1 MAKKKQSASK
11 QRAFQEWI
19 DSGGGGGLTYGEQV
33 KKWLAEN
40 FPNSE
45 YFFERCD
52 RWDRRDKLTETLS
65 GAQWALIRHYIAE
78 PTSDRQDPFENPL
91 GFISSTCFFMDPLCR
106 IAEGIYEGRLRQTFN
121 ENDLL
126 KFCIAENIGL
136 TDQAFELAREYK
148 LFKATKRTPKKP
160 AGEKTRVGR
169 PGYDQKTHNRDA
181 NIYAAR
187 QSGKT
192 IEDIQEAYS
201 MSKREVNLILDRERK
216 RIAKKRAT
224 E

>member
-1 MAKKKQSASK
+1 MAKKKQSTTK
-11 QRAFQEWI
+11 QRTFREWV
-19 DSGGGGGLTYGEQV
+19 DSGGGEGLTYGEQV

-106 IAEGIYEGRLRQTFN
+106 IAEGIYEGRLQQTFN
-121 ENDLL
+121 ENSLL
-126 KFCIAENIGL
+126 KFCIEENIGL
-136 TDQAFELAREYK
+136 TDRAFELAREHK

-160 AGEKTRVGR
+160 EDENTRVGR
-169 PGYDQKTHNRDA
+169 PGYDQKTRNRDA

-192 IEDIQEAYS
+192 IQDIQEAYS

-216 RIAKKRAT
+216 RIAKKRVT

>member
-1 MAKKKQSASK
+1 MAKKKQSTTK
-11 QRAFQEWI
+11 QRTFREWV
-19 DSGGGGGLTYGEQV
+19 DSGGGEGLTYGEQV

-78 PTSDRQDPFENPL
+78 PTSDRQNPFENPL

-106 IAEGIYEGRLRQTFN
+106 IAEGIYWGRLQQTFN
-121 ENDLL
+121 ENSLL
-126 KFCIAENIGL
+126 KFCIEENIGL
-136 TDQAFELAREYK
+136 TDRAFELAREHK
-148 LFKATKRTPKKP
+148 LFNATKRTPKKP
-160 AGEKTRVGR
+160 EGEKTRAGR
-169 PGYDQKTHNRDA
+169 KGYDQKT
-181 NIYAAR
+181 
-187 QSGKT
+187 
-192 IEDIQEAYS
+192 
-201 MSKREVNLILDRERK
+201 RK
-216 RIAKKRAT
+216 RDSEIYNALKSGATYEGLMDRLNMKKSELIKARGREDKRRKKQA

>member
-19 DSGGGGGLTYGEQV
+19 DSGGGEGLTYGEQV

-45 YFFERCD
+45 DFFERCD
-52 RWDRRDKLTETLS
+52 RWDRRDKLAETLS
-65 GAQWALIRHYIAE
+65 GAQWALIRHYIVE
-78 PTSDRQDPFENPL
+78 PTRDRQDPFENPL
-91 GFISSTCFFMDPLCR
+91 GFISSTCFFRDPLCR
-106 IAEGIYEGRLRQTFN
+106 ISEGIYEGRLRQTFT

-126 KFCIAENIGL
+126 KFCIEENIGL
-136 TDQAFELAREYK
+136 TDRAFELARERK
-148 LFKATKRTPKKP
+148 LLNATKRASKKP

-169 PGYDQKTHNRDA
+169 KGYDQKTRKRDA
-181 NIYAAR
+181 GIYNALKSGATYEGLMDRFNMKKSELIKAR
-187 QSGKT
+187 GR
-192 IEDIQEAYS
+192 ED
-201 MSKREVNLILDRERK
+201 KRRK
-216 RIAKKRAT
+216 KQA